1 MSKLDTLLKK
11 RAVLDQEIERA
22 RLQQKRS
29 ERIAQLAAEAGLL
42 EIADDE
48 LREAF
53 LAIRAGKKPA

>member
-1 MSKLDTLLKK
+1 
-11 RAVLDQEIERA
+11 VLDQEIERA